1 MSPKLS
7 VAVIC
12 LRVAGKLFHRRGP
25 ATVKLLSPKVVRVR
39 GTVSDRYE
47 DERRW
52 RQDECLQTG
61 TSAPLKPAIGVQ
73 DTQS

>member
-1 MSPKLS
+1 L
-7 VAVIC
+7 IC

-39 GTVSDRYE
+39 GTASDRYE

-52 RQDECLQTG
+52 RPCSEARYAG
-61 TSAPLKPAIGVQ
+61 RPMPACAVEAS
-73 DTQS
+73 DRCARL